1 LKKKG
6 EAMLLVYVTFPDLR
20 TAKKICKILLME
32 RLIACAN
39 VFRIRSLYNWKG
51 KMNDTSEFVAIV
63 KTENK
68 NKNKL
73 EKKIK
78 ELHPYE
84 IPAIIYFNAKAS
96 KEFENWVRESVRDRD
111 F

>member
-1 LKKKG
+1 
-6 EAMLLVYVTFPDLR
+6 MLLVYVTFPDLR
-20 TAKKICKILLME
+20 TAKKICKVLLKE

-39 VFRIRSLYNWKG
+39 IFRIRSLYNWEG
-51 KMNDTSEFVAIV
+51 KINDANEFVAIM

-68 NKNKL
+68 NKNNL
-73 EKKIK
+73 EKRIK

-84 IPAIIYFNAKAS
+84 IPAIIYFKVKAS
-96 KEFENWVRESVRDRD
+96 EEFENWVRESVRDRD